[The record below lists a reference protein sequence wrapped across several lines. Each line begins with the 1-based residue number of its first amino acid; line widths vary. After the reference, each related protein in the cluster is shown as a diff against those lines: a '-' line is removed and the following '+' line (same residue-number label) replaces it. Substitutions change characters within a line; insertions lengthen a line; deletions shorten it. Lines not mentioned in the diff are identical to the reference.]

1 MGRAVDKETMICL
14 KYGNT
19 NTFYIPGKGGGLLVD
34 TDLAGTLQAFY
45 RALKQNG
52 LGIKDIK
59 YVVATHY
66 HPDHAGLIGELQDK
80 GVRLLLLDVQKDFIH
95 FPDGIFEK
103 DGMRYTPP
111 DQNKAEIISCGDSR
125 RFLEDMGIFG
135 EIIHTPSH
143 SGDSITLILDDGD
156 SFAGDLEPVEFLEA
170 YEDNVG
176 LKSDWDLILSHGPKR
191 IYYAHRPEREL
202 NRV

>member
-1 MGRAVDKETMICL
+1 M
-14 KYGNT
+14 
-19 NTFYIPGKGGGLLVD
+19 D

-103 DGMRYTPP
+103 DGIPYTPP
-111 DQNKAEIISCGDSR
+111 DLNKAEIISCGDGR

-143 SGDSITLILDDGD
+143 SGDSITLILDNGD
-156 SFAGDLEPVEFLEA
+156 CFAGDLEPFEFLEA
-170 YEDNVG
+170 YEDNAG
-176 LKSDWDLILSHGPKR
+176 LKSDRDLILSRSPKR
-191 IYYAHRPEREL
+191 IYYAHRPGREL
-202 NRV
+202 NQV

>member
-1 MGRAVDKETMICL
+1 MGRAVDNETMICL

-19 NTFYIPGKGGGLLVD
+19 NTFYIPGAGGGLLVD
-34 TDLAGTLQAFY
+34 TDWAGTLQAFY

-59 YVVATHY
+59 YVMATHY
-66 HPDHAGLIGELQDK
+66 HPDHAGLIGELQEQ
-80 GVRLLLLDVQKDFIH
+80 GVRLLLLDVQKDFVH

-103 DGMRYTPP
+103 DRMPYTPA
-111 DQNKAEIISCGDSR
+111 DLNKAEIISCGDSR
-125 RFLEDMGIFG
+125 RFLEDMGICG

-143 SGDSITLILDDGD
+143 SGDSVTLILDCGD
-156 SFAGDLEPVEFLEA
+156 CFAGDLEPFEFLEA
-170 YEDNVG
+170 YEDNAG
-176 LKSDWDLILSHGPKR
+176 LKSDWDLILSRGPKR
-191 IYYAHRPEREL
+191 IYYAHRPGREL